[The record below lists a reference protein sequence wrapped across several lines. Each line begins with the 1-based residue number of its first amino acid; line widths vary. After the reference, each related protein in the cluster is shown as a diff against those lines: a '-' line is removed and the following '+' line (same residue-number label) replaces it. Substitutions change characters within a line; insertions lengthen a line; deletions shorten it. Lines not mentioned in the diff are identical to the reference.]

1 MSSNLVRL
9 LFKLLHVLF
18 VDFLAQLVVVYADLV
33 QQSQLD
39 LLHIRPHVLSYL
51 VQDLIRQLLR
61 ILRVHAF
68 PECPRDVVQVKH
80 AVFLVILDAEDD
92 GQVVVDGL
100 LEVVDLHISEYLHEA
115 CEGPDTGH
123 TEVGLFKF
131 LLVQQDS
138 REVEHNDE
146 GFLGSLV

>member
-1 MSSNLVRL
+1 M
-9 LFKLLHVLF
+9 
-18 VDFLAQLVVVYADLV
+18 DFLAQLVVVYADLV
-33 QQSQLD
+33 QQPQLD

-51 VQDLIRQLLR
+51 LQDLIRQLLR

-80 AVFLVILDAEDD
+80 AVFLVVLDAEDD

-100 LEVVDLHISEYLHEA
+100 LEVVDLHVSEYLHEA
-115 CEGPDTGH
+115 CEGPDAGH

-131 LLVQQDS
+131 LLVEQDS